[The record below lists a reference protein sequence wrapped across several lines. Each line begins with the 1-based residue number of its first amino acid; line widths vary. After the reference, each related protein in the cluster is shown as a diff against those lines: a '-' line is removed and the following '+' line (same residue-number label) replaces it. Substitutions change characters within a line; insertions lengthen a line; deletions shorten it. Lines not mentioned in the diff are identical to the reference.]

1 MMTSQFTHIA
11 LQIGRHKRS
20 NHSSL
25 SHDTAFY
32 RGGELKTLKKI
43 LRCYV
48 PCRGCDFY
56 GKLQL
61 PIAASLLRKIVEV
74 KL

>member
-32 RGGELKTLKKI
+32 IGGSTENIEKI
-43 LRCYV
+43 LRYYV

-61 PIAASLLRKIVEV
+61 PIATIRKIVEV

>member
-25 SHDTAFY
+25 SPMILPFIQ
-32 RGGELKTLKKI
+32 GGSTENIEKI
-43 LRCYV
+43 LRYHV

-61 PIAASLLRKIVEV
+61 PIASIRKIVEV